1 MTLRASLAAVSGT
14 AALLVVLAGCGGSSA
29 PPAGHDLAAQACQSG
44 GSQAATFASQA
55 ASANP
60 VYATL
65 SADES
70 ARAATESG
78 EVAEQSDPSGV
89 DNSGLGSLAT
99 EEDLGSAGSIKVLTD
114 CTKLGLSIVAKH

>member
-1 MTLRASLAAVSGT
+1 MTRRASLAVVSGT
-14 AALLVVLAGCGGSSA
+14 SALLVVLAGCGGSST

-44 GSQAATFASQA
+44 GPQAAALASQAAT
-55 ASANP
+55 ANP

-65 SADES
+65 SVDES

-78 EVAEQSDPSGV
+78 EVAEQSDPSGG

-99 EEDLGSAGSIKVLTD
+99 EENLGSASSIKVLTD
-114 CTKLGLSIVAKH
+114 CTKLGLPIVAKH